1 MAIPTLREVILVVL
15 RMAAGPWIGGL
26 SSRLLAVVFR
36 LLGPSTVAFVL
47 VLSPALGQEDGDFVL
62 VGGNVQRRVNGA
74 LALMAYSVVP
84 DLAGSLLSIQDG
96 STDNPEV
103 SAGQFG
109 AGARMSTSFPVYLEG
124 ALGFS
129 RYDPTF
135 VASNGQVQR
144 EIPAKWTTIA
154 GTIGVGW
161 AFSLLPDWWLV
172 PILNIS
178 LGHVESDASLAGRL
192 IDRYTDAQIAFL
204 ERGRLNAY
212 GLGGAVV
219 LAYERYRERYD
230 IDAQVRYTNI
240 LLQSFDTSSG
250 AQGEANA
257 ATVSLYGRLRGPTG
271 LTAMRRPVRYV
282 LELSNSN
289 YVGDQRGVLGFNYLS
304 SAGLGLELDTS
315 AIHLVIARVRYVFRY
330 YFGEN
335 VTGFGGSIA
344 VSF

>member
-1 MAIPTLREVILVVL
+1 
-15 RMAAGPWIGGL
+15 
-26 SSRLLAVVFR
+26 
-36 LLGPSTVAFVL
+36 
-47 VLSPALGQEDGDFVL
+47 
-62 VGGNVQRRVNGA
+62 
-74 LALMAYSVVP
+74 
-84 DLAGSLLSIQDG
+84 
-96 STDNPEV
+96 
-103 SAGQFG
+103 
-109 AGARMSTSFPVYLEG
+109 MSDSFPIYLEG
-124 ALGFS
+124 ALGYS

-135 VASNGQVQR
+135 VASDGQEQR

-154 GTIGVGW
+154 GTGGIGW

-172 PILNIS
+172 PVFNFS
-178 LGHVESDASLAGRL
+178 LGHVESDSSLAGRIL
-192 IDRYTDAQIAFL
+192 EERRNLEIDFL
-204 ERGRLNAY
+204 QRGRLNAY
-212 GLGGAVV
+212 GLGGAIM

-240 LLQSFDTSSG
+240 LLQSFDSSNG
-250 AQGEANA
+250 VKGEANA
-257 ATVSLYGRLRGPTG
+257 ATVSLYARLRGPLGG

-304 SAGLGLELDTS
+304 SAGVGLELDTS
-315 AIHLVIARVRYVFRY
+315 AIHLVIARVRYVVRY